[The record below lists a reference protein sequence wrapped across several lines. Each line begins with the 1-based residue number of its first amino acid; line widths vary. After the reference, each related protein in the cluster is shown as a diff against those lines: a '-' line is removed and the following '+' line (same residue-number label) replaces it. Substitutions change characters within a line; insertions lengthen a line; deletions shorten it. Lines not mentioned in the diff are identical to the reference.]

1 MRVVM
6 ARSIIQLEATHGH
19 PAGRY
24 RTPSGTNSIVALPR
38 QPFLQTQNAS
48 LKFLC
53 PPLRGGLGENLQSGS
68 KNLLNQQAR
77 QGGSCSTPQSEQYY
91 APREINA

>member
-1 MRVVM
+1 M

-24 RTPSGTNSIVALPR
+24 RTPSGATSIVALPR

-48 LKFLC
+48 IKFLC

-68 KNLLNQQAR
+68 KNLLNQQALTVR
-77 QGGSCSTPQSEQYY
+77 VAIEPVLPDGSGY
-91 APREINA
+91 RWM

>member
-24 RTPSGTNSIVALPR
+24 RTTSWTNSIVALPR

-48 LKFLC
+48 IKFLC

-68 KNLLNQQAR
+68 KNLLNQQALTVR
-77 QGGSCSTPQSEQYY
+77 VTIGRRCRGLLVD
-91 APREINA
+91 